1 MGHAADPTHPRY
13 NSLLKR
19 KMLEDAAKIGMLADS
34 ALIAHGR
41 GEAFDYLIGERTI
54 ECAMD
59 ATKEAA
65 ARLCAADRPVISLN
79 GNAMDLAAKS
89 LLRSAAIIGADMEVN
104 IFYRT
109 PERMKVLMQYLEV
122 AHTEVTNQTPPEF
135 EAGVWQ
141 SMVSEVRL
149 LGNSPDGRIPGLEGP
164 RANCHSDGILASDVI
179 LVPLEDG
186 DRCEALVAMGK
197 DVIVVDLNPL
207 SRSAKMAKVTIVDEL
222 CRFAENLYVSCL
234 KPIAPKE
241 DWDNPKILQ
250 AALEE
255 IIAGAV
261 DSAQKYL

>member
-1 MGHAADPTHPRY
+1 MEHAADPTHPRY

-19 KMLEDAAKIGMLADS
+19 KMIEDAAKIGMLADS

-54 ECAMD
+54 ESAMD

-65 ARLCAADRPVISLN
+65 ARLCAAERPVISLN
-79 GNAMDLAAKS
+79 GNVMALAAKP
-89 LLRSAAIIGADMEVN
+89 LLRCAAVIGADVEVN

-109 PERMKVLMQYLEV
+109 PERMKVLMEYLKD
-122 AHTEVTNQTPPEF
+122 AHVEIADQTPPEF
-135 EAGVWQ
+135 DAEVWQ
-141 SMVSEVRL
+141 KMVVEVRL

-186 DRCEALVAMGK
+186 DRCEALVEMGK

-207 SRSAKMAKVTIVDEL
+207 SRSAKMAKVTVVDEL

-234 KPIAPKE
+234 NPAAPN
-241 DWDNPKILQ
+241 DNWDNPKILQ
-250 AALEE
+250 TALEE

-261 DSAQKYL
+261 ESA